1 MKIEPTQK
9 MTLKMIALQPKADE
23 KKEARN
29 KKLRNQEQDV

>member
-9 MTLKMIALQPKADE
+9 MTLKMIALPPKAVE

-29 KKLRNQEQDV
+29 KKLRNEE

>member
-9 MTLKMIALQPKADE
+9 IALKMIALQPKANE

-29 KKLRNQEQDV
+29 KKLRNEE